1 MARGYVGVG
10 GPMALHRSCYDLDL
24 FVYTQGPVQTANLT
38 VGASADG

>member
-10 GPMALHRSCYDLDL
+10 GNLPSIGSCYDLDL